1 MKPLGYIRYL
11 ATEKFALISLK
22 EMKDIKPTFHLS
34 KNSWGITDILK
45 DIGGFYFIFLINR
58 TQEENK
64 WTTVLY
70 NWATSASSSIDS

>member
-34 KNSWGITDILK
+34 KNS
-45 DIGGFYFIFLINR
+45 
-58 TQEENK
+58 
-64 WTTVLY
+64 
-70 NWATSASSSIDS
+70 